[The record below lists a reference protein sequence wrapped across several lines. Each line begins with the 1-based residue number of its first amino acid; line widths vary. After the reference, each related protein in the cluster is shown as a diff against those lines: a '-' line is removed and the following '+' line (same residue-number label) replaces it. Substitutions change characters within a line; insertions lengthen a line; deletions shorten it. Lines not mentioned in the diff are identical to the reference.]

1 MQQIAPF
8 ISVIVPVKNALPHL
22 DDCVKSIISQS
33 LEEWEMICLNE
44 ESTDGSSEK
53 LDNLASLEPRIAV
66 VNCTCDNDGS
76 ARNLGLS
83 KARGEYVLFLNA
95 DDYCEEA
102 TLETALAKARKHRA
116 DITIFG
122 GRKYDGQT
130 KSLSR
135 QLQFVSPEIIEKK
148 CFNRDDFPRNLFSAI
163 YPKACAKLFR
173 RSFLEEN
180 KLKFQQSSCAE
191 ELSFTLSA
199 VALAN
204 RVVAFDGDFLRC
216 RANSSLDSSLTKNT
230 NSLSF
235 LDALL
240 DLKEQL
246 ESAKMFDFLR
256 DAFNEQVLISARYYL
271 DTATT
276 DNTRQAILEALTLPE
291 YTALDLLSHDEDW
304 YSSAFAFECA
314 KYLEA
319 ALRQRRALII
329 ESEGFASQ
337 ASFTCII
344 PRRTHGSPLI
354 SAIVPVFNTGHLVC
368 ETLDSIRNQGIDNIE
383 IICVDDGSSDNTLEV
398 LTAYAESDPRC
409 SVYHQSNR
417 GPGAARNVGQLV
429 AQGTF
434 LSFVDS
440 DDVLAEHAYLTCLKC
455 IEQNGL
461 DMVIF
466 DAKSFYTNAE
476 LEKEH
481 PNFASYYARNL
492 EYASPQSGA
501 HMLHAMV
508 KGDDYKPATWL
519 YLVQRQLLLSNHIY
533 THPGIIHEDNGFTFR
548 VLCHAK
554 RVAHIR
560 QALYYRRIRKKSIM
574 TTPQSFANVYG
585 YYASSLEMLDAIYSN
600 TLIESEEVADSALQL
615 VFRVQHNARRCYSE
629 IPEYEMGALKALP
642 AGASKTLT
650 TAMDASN
657 VSRRAK
663 SIMEDKDRE
672 AKAELQRIKNS
683 RAYRLGKLL
692 LTPVRLFRQA
702 LMHGK
707 K

>member
-8 ISVIVPVKNALPHL
+8 ISVIVPVKNTLSHL
-22 DDCVKSIISQS
+22 DDCIKSIISQS
-33 LEEWEMICLNE
+33 LEEWEIICLDE
-44 ESTDGSSEK
+44 GSTDGSSEK
-53 LDNLASLEPRIAV
+53 LDNLASLEPRITV

-116 DITIFG
+116 DIAIFG
-122 GRKYDGQT
+122 GRSYDDQT
-130 KSLSR
+130 KSLSC
-135 QLQFVSPEIIEKK
+135 QLQFVSPETIEKK
-148 CFNRDDFPRNLFSAI
+148 CFNRDDFPRNLFSVI

-204 RVVAFDGDFLRC
+204 RMVAFDGDFLRC
-216 RANSSLDSSLTKNT
+216 RANSPLASNLAKDT

-240 DLKEQL
+240 SLKEQL
-246 ESAKMFDFLR
+246 ESAKVLDFLR
-256 DAFNEQVLISARYYL
+256 DAFNEQALISTRYYL

-276 DNTRQAILEALTLPE
+276 DNARQVILEALTLPE
-291 YTALDLLSHDEDW
+291 YAVLDLLSRDKEW
-304 YSSAFAFECA
+304 YSSAYAFECA

-319 ALRQRRALII
+319 ALRQRRTLRI
-329 ESEGFASQ
+329 ESEGFAPQ
-337 ASFTCII
+337 ASFTCVI
-344 PRRTHGSPLI
+344 PRRTQDSPLI
-354 SAIVPVFNTGHLVC
+354 SAIVPVFNTGHLVR
-368 ETLDSIRNQGIDNIE
+368 ETLDSIRNQGIESIE
-383 IICVDDGSSDNTLEV
+383 IICVDDGSTDNTLEV

-440 DDVLAEHAYLTCLKC
+440 DDMLAERAYLTCLKY

-466 DAKSFYTNAE
+466 DAKSFYANAE

-481 PNFASYYARNL
+481 PSFASYYTRNL
-492 EYASPQSGA
+492 EYASPQSGT
-501 HMLHAMV
+501 HMLRAMV
-508 KGDDYKPATWL
+508 EGDDYKPATWL
-519 YLVQRQLLLSNHIY
+519 YLVQRQLLLRNHIY

-548 VLCHAK
+548 VLCHSK

-560 QALYYRRIRKKSIM
+560 QPLYYRRVRQKSIM

-585 YYASSLEMLDAIYSN
+585 YYASSLDMLKDIYSN
-600 TLIESEEVADSALQL
+600 ALIDNEEVADSALQL
-615 VFRVQHNARRCYSE
+615 VFRVQHNARKCYSE

-657 VSRRAK
+657 ISRRAK
-663 SIMEDKDRE
+663 NIMENKDRE
-672 AKAELQRIKNS
+672 AKAELQRVTNS

-692 LTPVRLFRQA
+692 VTPVRLVRQT
-702 LMHGK
+702 LMHRK